1 MSDGVYKVLFLC
13 TGAAFMTGA
22 RNLDNRINVFTKLPL
37 RNIHKRLPGTKLP
50 EIGRMDGSSSNR
62 GRAS

>member
-1 MSDGVYKVLFLC
+1 MSDGVYKVIFLC

-22 RNLDNRINVFTKLPL
+22 RNLENRINVFTKLPL
-37 RNIHKRLPGTKLP
+37 RNIDKRSPGTKLRV
-50 EIGRMDGSSSNR
+50 GRMDGSSSNR